1 MNKEIGNFRLKV
13 MKRVNNVTT
22 SSYSLQSAFMIWFN
36 TQNHGKKEVSPIS
49 ILQKKKKFRDIKK
62 AGQKT

>member
-1 MNKEIGNFRLKV
+1 